1 MRRSDR
7 EITDL
12 DKIVDIIRK
21 CDVCRLAFFDDD
33 YPYIVPLNF
42 GLSYQDNIITLY
54 FHGAREGKKLDLLRK
69 NNKVCFEMDCSHQLV
84 TGDLACEYSM
94 NYESVIGF
102 GCLTVL
108 ENTEKRMAL
117 DAMMQQ
123 YTKDMNFTYDDRAL
137 NAVTVFKL
145 TVDQV
150 TGKHRI

>member
-12 DKIVDIIRK
+12 DNIVEIMKK
-21 CDVCRLAFFDDD
+21 CDVCRVAFFDDD

-42 GLSYQDNIITLY
+42 GLSYQDSKITLY

-123 YTKDMNFTYDDRAL
+123 YTKNMNFTYDERAL

>member
-12 DKIVDIIRK
+12 DKIVEIMRT
-21 CDVCRLAFFDDD
+21 CDVCRVAFFDEE

-42 GLSYQDNIITLY
+42 GLSYQDNKITLY
-54 FHGAREGKKLDLLRK
+54 FHGAREGKKLTLLNK
-69 NNKVCFEMDCSHQLV
+69 NNAVCFEMDCSHQLV
-84 TGDLACEYSM
+84 TGDRACDYSM

-102 GCLTVL
+102 GSLTIL
-108 ENTEKRMAL
+108 ESSEKRMAL

-123 YTKDMNFTYDDRAL
+123 YTKDMNFTYGEREL
-137 NAVTVFKL
+137 NAVTVLKL

-150 TGKHRI
+150 TGKHRL

>member
-12 DKIVDIIRK
+12 DNIVEIMKK
-21 CDVCRLAFFDDD
+21 CDVCRVAFFDDD

-54 FHGAREGKKLDLLRK
+54 FHGAREGKKLDLLSK

-123 YTKDMNFTYDDRAL
+123 YTKNMNFTYDERAL